1 MKITHNVCISAP
13 IELLECTTLA
23 NSLMDALGHNE
34 EMKLKANHPLDTV
47 SGRVTIQWCEVRAL
61 GLDILEFRN
70 GRREVA
76 TAENIGEWFYEQGH
90 WLVMIDGN
98 EAYGNTVVSV
108 QYTEND
114 EAPTATRKT
123 TLKACFEIP
132 NAADVK
138 ASIDFFFKTKVSA
151 MEMAA
156 AKDKAA
162 QDAGIRAE
170 AERVMREAA
179 EREQE
184 QARHATAQ
192 AEEERFVARVAAAV
206 NTALEGK

>member
-13 IELLECTTLA
+13 IELLECTTVA

-76 TAENIGEWFYEQGH
+76 TAENIGEWFYEQGR

-138 ASIDFFFKTKVSA
+138 ASIDSFFKTKVSA

-170 AERVMREAA
+170 AERVVREAA